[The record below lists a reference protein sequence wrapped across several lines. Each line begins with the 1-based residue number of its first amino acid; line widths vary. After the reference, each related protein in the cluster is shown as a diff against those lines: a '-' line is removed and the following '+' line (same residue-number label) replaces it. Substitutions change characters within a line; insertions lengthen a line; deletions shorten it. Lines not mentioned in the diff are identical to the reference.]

1 MIWILGGK
9 KSEKALLE
17 NFILDCTFWATVEKK
32 FLKTLGI
39 ERGSVIKFSSWM
51 IDVSESLLFSFF
63 ADIIDLIPSQVFL
76 MSLLLL
82 LKK

>member
-1 MIWILGGK
+1 MIWISGGK

-39 ERGSVIKFSSWM
+39 ESGSVIKFSSWM
-51 IDVSESLLFSFF
+51 IDVSESLLLSFF
-63 ADIIDLIPSQVFL
+63 ADIIDLIPSL
-76 MSLLLL
+76 ESLRRVES
-82 LKK
+82 KFW